1 MLTARAMSVKPKWEE
16 EKRKNK
22 MKKLFTI
29 LGLLVLAGIT
39 NAGYFQGDIN
49 GDCKVDLID
58 LAMMGMAWQTVEGD
72 ALWNVNADLNND
84 MTVDLADLSIL
95 GRVYKQEC

>member
-1 MLTARAMSVKPKWEE
+1 MA
-16 EKRKNK
+16 
-22 MKKLFTI
+22 
-29 LGLLVLAGIT
+29 LAGIT
-39 NAGYFQGDIN
+39 SAGFCQGDIS
-49 GDCKVDLID
+49 GDGEVDLID